1 MSTTHVPDATS
12 AAAPTAPV
20 TIAEVERL
28 LSERDRSAR
37 SLLIERY
44 APRLGAIFLPT
55 GLVVILLGWYGAAH
69 TPWTF
74 EQTPYLISGG
84 LLGLALA
91 ITGGILY
98 FGGLLTQLG
107 ERNRVA
113 ASRLADDLAALRNDV
128 ATATAMRARNGAA
141 TASTN
146 GSALLVA
153 TPTGSMVH
161 RADCSVVADR
171 PADELVSVGP
181 NDDAY
186 RACKLCAPLEN

>member
-37 SLLIERY
+37 SLLSERY